1 MSLRLTISKSR
12 LTLVSKLKGKPIL
25 TTTTTIEERRGEK
38 RGGEERE
45 TEQTDLANIVD
56 QEILW
61 TYMDAQGRAMKGVL
75 GDTQ

>member
-1 MSLRLTISKSR
+1 L
-12 LTLVSKLKGKPIL
+12 
-25 TTTTTIEERRGEK
+25 RRGEEK
-38 RGGEERE
+38 RGEERE

>member
-1 MSLRLTISKSR
+1 MDIAMSLRLTISKSR

-25 TTTTTIEERRGEK
+25 TTTTTIEERRGE
-38 RGGEERE
+38 ETE

-61 TYMDAQGRAMKGVL
+61 TYMDAQGRAMKELL